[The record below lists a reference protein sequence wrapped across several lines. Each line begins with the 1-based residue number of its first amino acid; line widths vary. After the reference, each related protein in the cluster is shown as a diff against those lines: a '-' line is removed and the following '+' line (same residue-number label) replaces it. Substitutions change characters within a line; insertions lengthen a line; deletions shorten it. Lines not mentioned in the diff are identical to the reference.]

1 MTAPHNPFKAA
12 LAARRHQFGLWLG
25 LANPYTAEICAGAGF
40 DWLVIDGE
48 HAPNDL
54 SLMLAQLQALAGYEV
69 APVVRVPIGETWMIK
84 QVLDLGAQTVLVPMV
99 ESAAQARELVRA
111 MRYPPQGVRGVGA
124 ALARAS
130 GFNRR
135 AGYLASANEQ
145 TCLLV
150 QVESCAGLEAIEEI
164 AALDG
169 VDGIFIGP
177 ADLAADMGHLADP
190 GAPEVKAAVLDGIAR
205 IARAGC
211 APGILTGDPAMV
223 QDCLDAGALF
233 VAVGTDVTLLSGA
246 TSALAARFKGAR
258 PAGKAPHGVY

>member
-12 LAARRHQFGLWLG
+12 LAARRQQFGLWLG
-25 LANPYTAEICAGAGF
+25 MANPYTAEICAGAGF

-54 SLMLAQLQALAGYEV
+54 PLMLSQLQVLAAYDV
-69 APVVRVPIGETWMIK
+69 APVVRVPIGETWLIK

-99 ESAAQARELVRA
+99 DSATQARELVRA

-124 ALARAS
+124 GLARAS
-130 GFNRR
+130 GFSRR
-135 AGYLASANEQ
+135 PGYLASANDQ
-145 TCLLV
+145 ACLLV
-150 QVESCAGLEAIEEI
+150 QVESRAGLDAIEEI

-177 ADLAADMGHLADP
+177 ADLAADMGHLANP
-190 GAPEVKAAVLDGIAR
+190 GAPEVRAAVLDGIAR

-211 APGILTGDPAMV
+211 APGLLTADRGFA
-223 QDCLDAGALF
+223 QECLEAGAVF
-233 VAVGTDVTLLSGA
+233 VALGSDVGLLSGA
-246 TSALAARFKGAR
+246 STALAASFKGGSSAKS
-258 PAGKAPHGVY
+258 GGGY